1 MASQSTIAATL
12 DLLAGNGSVRCGD
25 SGGTALAAFRPAW
38 LKGGQ
43 NCIHH
48 RMESANGF
56 SIGDARQGTAAHRAT
71 PGIECW
77 RSGWIHSAAA
87 AKQTVASHKTSSA
100 IRRSHMKLWKLLFIP
115 LVFTFAA
122 GAWAQKPGE
131 DQVAHNLFPPELV
144 MRFHQEINLDESQS
158 QAMKEA
164 IHKAQAKFLD
174 MQWDMQAETEKLAK
188 LLKAHPVDEQ
198 AVMAQMDQVLNR
210 ERDIKKA
217 QMSLLIHIKNL
228 LSEAQ
233 QNKLME
239 LASET
244 LFKQH

>member
-1 MASQSTIAATL
+1 
-12 DLLAGNGSVRCGD
+12 
-25 SGGTALAAFRPAW
+25 
-38 LKGGQ
+38 
-43 NCIHH
+43 
-48 RMESANGF
+48 
-56 SIGDARQGTAAHRAT
+56 
-71 PGIECW
+71 
-77 RSGWIHSAAA
+77 
-87 AKQTVASHKTSSA
+87 
-100 IRRSHMKLWKLLFIP
+100 
-115 LVFTFAA
+115 
-122 GAWAQKPGE
+122 
-131 DQVAHNLFPPELV
+131 

>member
-1 MASQSTIAATL
+1 MARETTIAATL
-12 DLLAGNGSVRCGD
+12 ELLAGSSSVRCGD
-25 SGGTALAAFRPAW
+25 SGGTALAPFRAAW
-38 LKGGQ
+38 LKGGED
-43 NCIHH
+43 CVHH

-71 PGIECW
+71 PGIEC
-77 RSGWIHSAAA
+77 RRFGWIHSAEA
-87 AKQTVASHKTSSA
+87 AKQTVAGHKTSSA
-100 IRRSHMKLWKLLFIP
+100 VRRSHMKLWKLLFIP

-122 GAWAQKPGE
+122 GAWAQKPAD

>member
-1 MASQSTIAATL
+1 
-12 DLLAGNGSVRCGD
+12 
-25 SGGTALAAFRPAW
+25 
-38 LKGGQ
+38 
-43 NCIHH
+43 
-48 RMESANGF
+48 
-56 SIGDARQGTAAHRAT
+56 
-71 PGIECW
+71 
-77 RSGWIHSAAA
+77 
-87 AKQTVASHKTSSA
+87 
-100 IRRSHMKLWKLLFIP
+100 MKLWKLLFIP